1 MTSLK
6 KRTSGFTLIEL
17 LIVVAIIAILAAI
30 AIPNFLQA
38 QVRAK
43 ISRVKADMA
52 SMATALESYE
62 VDNDQY
68 PWAQYATAQSF
79 YNDRLLNLTTPI
91 AYITTLPVDPF
102 ETFDTQN
109 LFPTKGTATYEYEDR
124 YAMAAYNL
132 FDPPSSNA
140 PNNMPNYDAFFTS
153 NTQWSLLS
161 AGPQGVT
168 MFQVAGS
175 NSQLPIVIPAGE
187 SNAVMIDGY
196 DPTNGTVSNG
206 SIWRYGP

>member
-1 MTSLK
+1 MK
-6 KRTSGFTLIEL
+6 IENKRECGFTLIEL

-43 ISRVKADMA
+43 VSRVKADMQ
-52 SMATALESYE
+52 SMATALESYG
-62 VDNDQY
+62 VDNNQY
-68 PWAQYATAQSF
+68 PWAQYATERSF

-91 AYITTLPVDPF
+91 AYISSLPVGPF
-102 ETFDTQN
+102 EPFDTQEI
-109 LFPTKGTATYEYEDR
+109 FPTRGTATYEYEDR
-124 YAMAAYNL
+124 YAMPAYNL

-140 PNNMPNYDAFFTS
+140 PNNMPNYDAFFTPD
-153 NTQWSLLS
+153 TQWSLLS

-175 NSQLPIVIPAGE
+175 NGQLPIVVPDGE
-187 SNAVMIDGY
+187 YNAVVTYEY
-196 DPTNGTVSNG
+196 DPSNGSVSNG
-206 SIWRYGP
+206 SLWRYGP